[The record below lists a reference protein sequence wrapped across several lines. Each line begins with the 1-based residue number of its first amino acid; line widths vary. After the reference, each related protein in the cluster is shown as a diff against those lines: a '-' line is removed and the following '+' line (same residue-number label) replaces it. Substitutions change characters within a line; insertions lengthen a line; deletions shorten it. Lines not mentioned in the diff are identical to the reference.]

1 MAEAVI
7 NVAADQAVRPLVDS
21 IATQLGYIWN
31 YKTNFDNLEKQVQEL
46 QGRRDMVQHA
56 VEEAKRNGE
65 EIERQVV
72 NWLDSVNK
80 MIDEATEIV
89 DANKQANMKCFKRL
103 CPDLKKRYQHS
114 KKAAGK
120 AKDVVR
126 LREDGKF
133 DKVSYRTIPKE
144 TWHPSNKLY
153 EDFESRRSTVENIL
167 NALRNPDTN
176 MVEVYGMGGVG
187 KTTLVNEVGKQ
198 AEEQKLFVAVVF
210 VEVSEKPDTRK
221 IQGEIADKLG
231 LEFREETESGRARK
245 LCERLKKESNILLI
259 LDNIWKD
266 LDLATIGVPFGNEH
280 RGCKLLLTSRSVNV
294 LSNDMN
300 SSKNFSIGNLN
311 EKEAW
316 DLFRMVAGACIEQ
329 HKSLALEVAKRC
341 GGLPIAIVTIARA
354 LKDKPVHEWRNAL
367 GELNRPSAENLE
379 GSVTA
384 EAYSC
389 IRLSYNYLET
399 DELKSTF
406 LLCST
411 IAFTYNASI
420 ENLLRYGM
428 GLNLFRAVYTMK
440 EARDRVITLVQKL
453 KYCSL
458 LLEDTPSNGEGFSIH
473 DVVRDVGRS
482 IATKDHNQFTVI
494 EGIIPREWKEKNI
507 LKSCTSIYLHD
518 ITELPNK
525 ELDCPLLKFLYM
537 KGRNKH
543 SKIPDNFFI
552 GMLNLRVLHLI
563 NMELS
568 PLPTSL
574 CCLVNLRTLCLNCS
588 WLRDM
593 GFIVDMKDLE
603 ILVLSCGTI
612 KQLPIEIG
620 QLTQLRVLD
629 LSNCHSLEVIPPS
642 IISKLTQLEE
652 LYMSY
657 GFDKWHV
664 EGLDNESKNAS
675 LDELKHLS
683 QLTTLHICIPDSK
696 IVPKGLFSHKL
707 QRYQIYIGV
716 SRWEIY
722 SVYKTPRL
730 LELKYDDAN
739 LCVEDG
745 VVKQLKGIE
754 DLTLVG
760 KQGVKN
766 VLHELDRD
774 GFPRLKH
781 FDVEDNPVL
790 VYLVDFS
797 KQLEPCVAFPH
808 LETLSLSD
816 LNSFEQICHGQ
827 LTPNSFCQ
835 LRTIK
840 VKRCVKLK
848 NTFSSSISRHFS
860 QLQDIKVGD
869 CVNMEEIFTMGRE
882 NEVIVLDQLHSLSL
896 YKLPKLKSFCY
907 EEEVASTSNQERQIL
922 DTPMPL
928 FDKKVKFCNLRTLKL
943 HTITLKYVFS
953 SSTLGSFV
961 QLQDLD
967 INNCKVLEEIIRIDD
982 LEDNVELSSLKSLK
996 IETCSEVKAFIFND
1010 KVSFPNL
1017 EEIQISNMKNLEM
1030 IWHNQFTK
1038 DSMNAQNCQKLCKVV
1053 VNNCQNLKNLFPPSI
1068 ARNLFQLKDL
1078 YVKRCGIEQVVA
1090 KEGADDVA
1098 ARLFVFPQLTYLKL
1112 KNLQELKCF
1121 YPGIHTIEWPA
1132 VMELNIIGCDKIDQL
1147 FALQLFT
1154 LQEHTLKDQ
1163 LDIST
1168 QPLHLVKKV
1177 LCNLE
1182 KLRLD
1187 GNNIRMICMALFPE
1201 ILFPKLK
1208 LLTIQGDKS
1217 TDLPLEIFQR
1227 SHNLERLSLLKCSGY
1242 KEIFLCEEAEK
1253 YIQIKN
1259 LSISYLENLK
1269 QIWKQDCK
1277 VNAVL
1282 QNLEK
1287 LSVRRCSSLVTLI
1300 PHSACFQNLTI
1311 LRVSFCNGLLNLVSS
1326 STAKSLVQLTE
1337 MTIRYCNMITEVV
1350 ADNRG
1355 RTEDYEINFSKLKSL
1370 ELDDLSRLTSFSS
1383 LNYTF
1388 NFPSLENLT
1397 VGSCSKMKI
1406 FTSGVV
1412 ITPMLREIHLDYK
1425 RYYCEGDVNTTM
1437 QQIKENLVLS
1447 GERLSLSVREVK
1459 MILQK
1464 FPQHQFSELKC
1475 LVVFDDESTV
1485 LSFAM
1490 LQRFHNL
1497 KNLKLTD
1504 CSYKEI
1510 FSCEEVEK
1518 YAGTLV
1524 QLKSL
1529 DLDKLDDLEQLWK
1542 EDSKLDLILQNL
1554 KTLNVNECN
1563 SLITL
1568 MPASASFQ
1576 NLKDLTVWRCKG
1588 LISLVSSSTAKTLV
1602 QLEYMRIDD
1611 CDVMTEIVANEDV
1624 KEDNIIFSKLK
1635 RLLLVDL
1642 SSLTSFCS
1650 VNYTLNFPSL
1660 EYLYLSKCSKMK
1672 LFSSGVLHTPM
1683 LQQINYSLQKNIWEG
1698 DLNTTVQQI
1707 YEELNPNS
1715 DGAGPS
1721 TQYLE

>member
-7 NVAADQAVRPLVDS
+7 TVATEQAVRPLVDS
-21 IATQLGYIWN
+21 ISTQLGYIWN
-31 YKTNFDNLEKQVQEL
+31 YKTNFDNLEKEVQKL
-46 QGRRDMVQHA
+46 QGSREAMKHA
-56 VEEAKRNGE
+56 VEEATRNGE
-65 EIERQVV
+65 EIEQQVV

-80 MIDEATEIV
+80 MIDEAAEII
-89 DANKQANMKCFKRL
+89 DENKQASMKCFKRL

-120 AKDVVR
+120 AEDVVR

-133 DKVSYRTIPKE
+133 DRVSYRTPPKE

-176 MVEVYGMGGVG
+176 MVGVYGMGGVG
-187 KTTLVNEVGKQ
+187 KTTLVREVGKQ
-198 AEEQKLFVAVVF
+198 AEEQRLFVAVVF

-231 LEFREETESGRARK
+231 LEFCEETESGRARK
-245 LCERLKKESNILLI
+245 LCERLKKESTILLI
-259 LDNIWKD
+259 LDNIWKGLDMD
-266 LDLATIGVPFGNEH
+266 LVGIPFGNEH
-280 RGCKLLLTSRSVNV
+280 PGCKLLLTARSINV

-311 EKEAW
+311 EMEAW
-316 DLFRMVAGACIEQ
+316 DLFKMAAGACIEQ
-329 HKSLALEVAKRC
+329 HNLQSLAFEVAKRC
-341 GGLPIAIVTIARA
+341 GGLPIAIVTIAKA
-354 LKDKPVHEWRNAL
+354 LKDKQEHAWRNAL
-367 GELNRPSAENLE
+367 GELKRPSSENLE

-389 IRLSYNYLET
+389 IHLSYNHLET
-399 DELKSTF
+399 NELKSTF

-411 IAFTYNASI
+411 MGFTSEASI
-420 ENLLRYGM
+420 EDLLRYGM
-428 GLNLFRAVYTMK
+428 GLNIFRTVRTME
-440 EARDRVITLVQKL
+440 EARDRVNTLVQKL
-453 KYCSL
+453 KDCSL
-458 LLEDTPSNGEGFSIH
+458 LLDTPPNGGRLSIH

-482 IATKDHNQFTVI
+482 IAFKDHNQFTVTD
-494 EGIIPREWKEKNI
+494 GIIPREWKEKNI

-537 KGRNKH
+537 EGKNEY
-543 SKIPDNFFI
+543 SKIPDNFFT
-552 GMLNLRVLHLI
+552 GMLNLRVLHLR
-563 NMELS
+563 NMEQS

-574 CCLVNLRTLCLNCS
+574 RCLVNLRTLCLNCS

-612 KQLPIEIG
+612 EQLPVEIG

-629 LSNCHSLEVIPPS
+629 LSECYGLEVIPPN

-652 LYMSY
+652 LYMNY
-657 GFDKWHV
+657 NFDKWHV
-664 EGLDNESKNAS
+664 EALDNESKNAS

-707 QRYQIYIGV
+707 QRYKIFVGV
-716 SRWEIY
+716 TRWEFY
-722 SVYKTPRL
+722 SLYKTSRL
-730 LELKYDDAN
+730 LELKYDDVN

-760 KQGVKN
+760 KQ
-766 VLHELDRD
+766 D
-774 GFPRLKH
+774 GFPQLKH
-781 FDVEDNPVL
+781 FEVKDNPEL
-790 VYLVDFS
+790 VYIVDFS
-797 KQLEPCVAFPH
+797 KQSEPCVAFPH

-816 LNSFEQICHGQ
+816 LNSLEKICHGQ

-835 LRTIK
+835 LRTIN
-840 VKRCVKLK
+840 VERCVKLK
-848 NTFSSSISRHFS
+848 NTFSCSVSRHLS
-860 QLQDIKVGD
+860 QLQDIEVGD
-869 CVNMEEIFTMGRE
+869 CTNMEAIFTLGRE
-882 NEVIVLDQLHSLSL
+882 NEVIVLDQLRSLSL
-896 YKLPKLKSFCY
+896 KKLPKLKSFYY

-928 FDKKVKFCNLRTLKL
+928 FDRKVKFRNLKTLKL
-943 HTITLKYVFS
+943 DTINLKYVFS
-953 SSTLGSFV
+953 SSILGSFV

-967 INNCKVLEEIIRIDD
+967 IQNCKVLEEIIRIDD
-982 LEDNVELSSLKSLK
+982 LEDNVELSSLKSLQ
-996 IETCSEVKAFIFND
+996 IDTCSEVKAFIFND

-1030 IWHNQFTK
+1030 IWHNQFTE
-1038 DSMNAQNCQKLCKVV
+1038 DSMNAQNCQKLCKVEV
-1053 VNNCQNLKNLFPPSI
+1053 DNCQNLKNLFPPSI
-1068 ARNLFQLKDL
+1068 AMNLFQLKDL
-1078 YVKRCGIEQVVA
+1078 YVKRCGIEEVVA
-1090 KEGADDVA
+1090 KEGADDIA
-1098 ARLFVFPQLTYLKL
+1098 ARTFVFPQLTYLKL
-1112 KNLQELKCF
+1112 EDLQELKCF
-1121 YPGIHTIEWPA
+1121 YPGIHTVEWP
-1132 VMELNIIGCDKIDQL
+1132 VLKKLDVIDCDKIDQL

-1154 LQEHTLKDQ
+1154 FQENISKDQ
-1163 LDIST
+1163 LDISI
-1168 QPLHLVKKV
+1168 QPLPLLKKV
-1177 LCNLE
+1177 LCNLVE
-1182 KLRLD
+1182 LRLD
-1187 GNNIRMICMALFPE
+1187 GNNIRMICKAPFPE

-1217 TDLPLEIFQR
+1217 TYLPLEIFQR
-1227 SHNLERLSLLKCSGY
+1227 FHNLERLSLLKCSGY

-1253 YIQIKN
+1253 YIQIKD
-1259 LSISYLENLK
+1259 LSISDLENRK

-1277 VNAVL
+1277 GNAIL
-1282 QNLEK
+1282 QNLEN
-1287 LSVRRCSSLVTLI
+1287 LYVGWCSSLVTLI
-1300 PHSACFQNLTI
+1300 PSSACFQNLTI
-1311 LRVSFCNGLLNLVSS
+1311 LRVSLCSELLNLVSS
-1326 STAKSLVQLTE
+1326 STAKNLVQLTK
-1337 MTIRYCNMITEVV
+1337 MTIEFCNMITEVV

-1355 RTEDYEINFSKLKSL
+1355 RTENHEISFSKLKSL
-1370 ELDDLSRLTSFSS
+1370 ELTYLSRLTSFSS

-1397 VGSCSKMKI
+1397 LQNCLKIKI
-1406 FTSGVV
+1406 FTSGVA
-1412 ITPMLREIHLDYK
+1412 ITPMLREINLDSK
-1425 RYYCEGDVNTTM
+1425 KYYCEGDVNTTI
-1437 QQIKENLVLS
+1437 QQIQENLVLS
-1447 GERLSLSVREVK
+1447 GERLSLSGRELK

-1464 FPQHQFSELKC
+1464 FPEHQFSKLKR

-1485 LSFAM
+1485 LSFGM
-1490 LQRFHNL
+1490 LRRFHNL
-1497 KNLKLTD
+1497 EELKLTD
-1504 CSYKEI
+1504 SSYKEI
-1510 FSCEEVEK
+1510 LSCEEVEEH
-1518 YAGTLV
+1518 AGMV
-1524 QLKSL
+1524 AQLKSL

-1554 KTLNVNECN
+1554 ETLYVMECN

-1576 NLKDLTVWRCKG
+1576 NLKNLIVRRCKG

-1602 QLEYMRIDD
+1602 QLKFMRIDD
-1611 CDVMTEIVANEDV
+1611 CDVMTEIVANGDV
-1624 KEDNIIFSKLK
+1624 QEDNIVFSKLE
-1635 RLLLVDL
+1635 RLMLIGL

-1650 VNYTLNFPSL
+1650 ANYTLNFPSL
-1660 EYLYLSKCSKMK
+1660 EYLYLSECSKMK
-1672 LFSSGVLHTPM
+1672 LFSSGVVHMPM
-1683 LQQINYSLQKNIWEG
+1683 LQQIECDYHKYIWEG
-1698 DLNTTVQQI
+1698 DLNTTVQRI

-1715 DGAGPS
+1715 DCAGPS
-1721 TQYLE
+1721 TQHFSTQHLE

>member
-187 KTTLVNEVGKQ
+187 KTTLVKEVGKQ

-428 GLNLFRAVYTMK
+428 GLNLFRAVYTME

-537 KGRNKH
+537 KGRNKY

-552 GMLNLRVLHLI
+552 GMLKLRVLHLM

-574 CCLVNLRTLCLNCS
+574 RCLVNLRTLCLNCS

-593 GFIVDMKDLE
+593 GFIVAMKDLE
-603 ILVLSCGTI
+603 ILVLSCSTI
-612 KQLPIEIG
+612 EQLFIEIG

-629 LSNCHSLEVIPPS
+629 LTGCDGLEVIPPN
-642 IISKLTQLEE
+642 IISRLTQLEE

-657 GFDKWHV
+657 NFNKWHV
-664 EGLDNESKNAS
+664 EGVDNERKNVS
-675 LDELKHLS
+675 LDDLKHLS
-683 QLTTLHICIPDSK
+683 QLTTLHIRISDSK
-696 IVPKGLFSHKL
+696 IVPKCLFSHKL
-707 QRYQIYIGV
+707 QRYKIYIGV
-716 SRWEIY
+716 SKWAWYFQYNTSRFL
-722 SVYKTPRL
+722 K
-730 LELKYDDAN
+730 LKYYDAN

-754 DLTLVG
+754 GLYLIG

-766 VLHELDRD
+766 VIYQLDRD
-774 GFPRLKH
+774 GFPQLQH
-781 FDVEDNPVL
+781 FKVKDNSEL
-790 VYLVDFS
+790 VYIVDFS
-797 KQLEPCVAFPH
+797 KQSEPCVAFPH

-816 LNSFEQICHGQ
+816 LNNLERICDGQ

-840 VKRCVKLK
+840 VKGCVKLK
-848 NTFSSSISRHFS
+848 NTFSSSVSRYLS
-860 QLQDIKVGD
+860 QLQDIEVAY
-869 CVNMEEIFTMGRE
+869 CTNMEVIFTLGRE
-882 NEVIVLDQLHSLSL
+882 NEVIVLDQLHSLSVCN
-896 YKLPKLKSFCY
+896 LPKLRSFCY
-907 EEEVASTSNQERQIL
+907 EEEVTSTSDQERH
-922 DTPMPL
+922 TPMPL
-928 FDKKVKFCNLRTLKL
+928 FDR
-943 HTITLKYVFS
+943 
-953 SSTLGSFV
+953 
-961 QLQDLD
+961 
-967 INNCKVLEEIIRIDD
+967 
-982 LEDNVELSSLKSLK
+982 
-996 IETCSEVKAFIFND
+996 

-1053 VNNCQNLKNLFPPSI
+1053 VNNCQNLKILFPPSI
-1068 ARNLFQLKDL
+1068 ARNLFRLKDL
-1078 YVKRCGIEQVVA
+1078 YVMGCGIEQVVA

-1098 ARLFVFPQLTYLKL
+1098 ARLFVFPQLTDLKL
-1112 KNLQELKCF
+1112 QDLQVLKCF
-1121 YPGIHTIEWPA
+1121 YPDIHTVEWQ
-1132 VMELNIIGCDKIDQL
+1132 VLKKLVIIGCDKIDQL

-1154 LQEHTLKDQ
+1154 FQENTLKDQ

-1168 QPLHLVKKV
+1168 QPLPLVKKV

-1182 KLRLD
+1182 ELRLD
-1187 GNNIRMICMALFPE
+1187 GNNIRMICKALFPE
-1201 ILFPKLK
+1201 IIFPKLK
-1208 LLTIQGDKS
+1208 LLTIQVDES

-1242 KEIFLCEEAEK
+1242 KEIFLCEEANK
-1253 YIQIKN
+1253 YTQIKN
-1259 LSISYLENLK
+1259 LSISGLENLK

-1277 VNAVL
+1277 MDIIL
-1282 QNLEK
+1282 QNLDVEE
-1287 LSVRRCSSLVTLI
+1287 CNSLVTLI
-1300 PHSACFQNLTI
+1300 PPSACFHNLTI
-1311 LRVSFCNGLLNLVSS
+1311 LRVSFCDGLLNLVSS
-1326 STAKSLVQLTE
+1326 LTAKSLVQLTE
-1337 MTIRYCNMITEVV
+1337 MTICFCKMITEVV
-1350 ADNRG
+1350 ADNGG
-1355 RTEDYEINFSKLKSL
+1355 RTENHEISFSKLKSL
-1370 ELDDLSRLTSFSS
+1370 ELIYLSRLTNFCS

-1397 VGSCSKMKI
+1397 MRDCRKMKI
-1406 FTSGVV
+1406 FTAGVV
-1412 ITPMLREIHLDYK
+1412 ITPMLREINMDWK
-1425 RYYCEGDVNTTM
+1425 TYYCEGDINTTM
-1437 QQIKENLVLS
+1437 QQIQENLVLS
-1447 GERLSLSVREVK
+1447 SERLSLSEREVK

-1464 FPQHQFSELKC
+1464 FPQHQFSKLKR

-1485 LSFAM
+1485 LSFGM
-1490 LQRFHNL
+1490 LRRFHNL

-1504 CSYKEI
+1504 SSYKEI
-1510 FSCEEVEK
+1510 FSCEEVDEH
-1518 YAGTLV
+1518 AGTIV

-1529 DLDKLDDLEQLWK
+1529 NLHKLDALEQLWK
-1542 EDSKLDLILQNL
+1542 EDSKFDLILQNL
-1554 KTLNVNECN
+1554 KTLYVNECN
-1563 SLITL
+1563 SLVTL

-1576 NLKDLTVWRCKG
+1576 NLKGLSVWRCNG

-1602 QLEYMRIDD
+1602 QLEEMSIDE
-1611 CDVMTEIVANEDV
+1611 CYVMTEIVANGDV
-1624 KEDNIIFSKLK
+1624 KEDNIVFSKLK
-1635 RLLLVDL
+1635 SLSLIGL

-1650 VNYTLNFPSL
+1650 VNCTLNFPSL
-1660 EYLYLSKCSKMK
+1660 NYLHLSKCPKMK
-1672 LFSSGVLHTPM
+1672 LFSSGVLNTPM
-1683 LQQINYSLQKNIWEG
+1683 LQQIESVSDEDIWEG
-1698 DLNTTVQQI
+1698 DLNTTIQRM
-1707 YEELNPNS
+1707 YKALNPNS
-1715 DGAGPS
+1715 DCAGPS
-1721 TQYLE
+1721 TQHLE